1 MPTAAW
7 STSGRRSHAWSPS
20 LRSWPHERAH
30 GRDPRDRRAAPQP
43 LEPHAGGRGR
53 RAGRLLRA
61 PPRSLPRLLRRP
73 HAHGRR
79 GDPDLPGVG
88 ARDAGRGGGGLGRH
102 RGAPPPPPVGPGRAR
117 PDGGRPACPALRG
130 ARLASGGRLAVP
142 ADRRRPRSLAH
153 LVRRRGHR
161 PGVAPRGR
169 NRGRVGRRL
178 ARGARGRLPRHLR
191 CPPRRRRRRAHGRA
205 GERERPR
212 PPVRARARRARLR
225 PALRRVPPRRDP
237 AGRARRRGQDPRA
250 PPGRRRPAG
259 GHRGEARR
267 DRLAWPAGRGLGG
280 GRAGRRDRSP
290 RACPRGGGRHRRDRH
305 RAGPAMSTAALPRFA
320 LDADRRVI
328 AGVCAGI
335 ARALGADVTLVRLV
349 FAVLALAGGAGILV
363 YLALWAYARARR
375 VWMTVLL
382 AFVSGAI
389 VLSAIGFGAGGV
401 FGLALVVAGLWL
413 ALRRGGSLRPGAP
426 VSYLGLGLAAIGVA
440 VAVPG
445 GTPTLL
451 APGAVAAGLI
461 IIVGPWL
468 WRLVRD
474 RDAERAARVRSEER
488 TDMAAR
494 GHDSVLQTLALI
506 QRHAAEPQ
514 RVEAL
519 ARRQER
525 ELRGWLYDDRP
536 FGDAESSLVGALA
549 AAAADVEEAHGV
561 RVELASGGDCPLD
574 DSVEALVLAARE
586 AMTNAAKFADTERI
600 DVYAEVTDGE
610 AAVFVHDRG
619 VGFDRAAV
627 PPDRRGLVH
636 SIEGRLV
643 RAGGPAASIP
653 PPGVGAEG
661 C

>member
-30 GRDPRDRRAAPQP
+30 GGHPRDRRAAPQP
-43 LEPHAGGRGR
+43 LEPHTCGRGR
-53 RAGRLLRA
+53 RAPRLLRA

-73 HAHGRR
+73 HARGRR
-79 GDPDLPGVG
+79 GDPDLPGGG
-88 ARDAGRGGGGLGRH
+88 ARDPGRGEGGLGRH
-102 RGAPPPPPVGPGRAR
+102 RGAPPPPPVGPRRAR

-178 ARGARGRLPRHLR
+178 ARCARGRVPRHLR
-191 CPPRRRRRRAHGRA
+191 CPPRRRRRRAHARA

-237 AGRARRRGQDPRA
+237 A
-250 PPGRRRPAG
+250 
-259 GHRGEARR
+259 
-267 DRLAWPAGRGLGG
+267 

-375 VWMTVLL
+375 VGGGGVLAL
-382 AFVSGAI
+382 VAGALGLGAI
-389 VLSAIGFGAGGV
+389 GLSGG
-401 FGLALVVAGLWL
+401 GILGIALVVAGLWL

-426 VSYLGLGLAAIGVA
+426 VSYLGLRLAAIGVA
-440 VAVPG
+440 
-445 GTPTLL
+445 
-451 APGAVAAGLI
+451 
-461 IIVGPWL
+461 
-468 WRLVRD
+468 
-474 RDAERAARVRSEER
+474 
-488 TDMAAR
+488 
-494 GHDSVLQTLALI
+494 
-506 QRHAAEPQ
+506 
-514 RVEAL
+514 
-519 ARRQER
+519 
-525 ELRGWLYDDRP
+525 
-536 FGDAESSLVGALA
+536 
-549 AAAADVEEAHGV
+549 
-561 RVELASGGDCPLD
+561 
-574 DSVEALVLAARE
+574 
-586 AMTNAAKFADTERI
+586 N
-600 DVYAEVTDGE
+600 
-610 AAVFVHDRG
+610 
-619 VGFDRAAV
+619 
-627 PPDRRGLVH
+627 
-636 SIEGRLV
+636 
-643 RAGGPAASIP
+643 
-653 PPGVGAEG
+653 
-661 C
+661 